1 CNVPASLAFA
11 ELKEPYSSQTIF
23 PVGQTVE
30 YMCRPGYTQLP
41 GMLPATTCLVNQTWS
56 EVLEFCKRKQCANP
70 GDPKNGRAVVLTDL
84 LFGSKVNYTC
94 DKGYKL
100 VGGSQ
105 RTCEV
110 SGTHVSWSGDPPI
123 CQEVKCPPPP
133 GIANG

>member
-1 CNVPASLAFA
+1 CNAPTSLAFA
-11 ELKEPYSSQTIF
+11 VLKEPYSNQTIF
-23 PVGQTVE
+23 PVGRTVE
-30 YMCRPGYTQLP
+30 YVCRPGYAQHP
-41 GMLPATTCLVNQTWS
+41 GMPPTITCLGNRMWS
-56 EVLEFCKRKQCANP
+56 AALEFCERKQCANP

-84 LFGSKVNYTC
+84 LFESKVNYTC

-110 SGTHVSWSGDPPI
+110 SGTHVSWSGDAPV

>member
-1 CNVPASLAFA
+1 CDAPTSLAFA
-11 ELKEPYSSQTIF
+11 ELKEPYSNQTVF
-23 PVGQTVE
+23 PVGRTVE
-30 YMCRPGYTQLP
+30 YVCRPGYAQHL
-41 GMLPATTCLVNQTWS
+41 GMPPTITCLGNRTWS
-56 EVLEFCKRKQCANP
+56 AVLEFCKRKQCANP

-84 LFGSKVNYTC
+84 LFESKVNYTC

-110 SGTHVSWSGDPPI
+110 SGTRVSWSGDAPV
-123 CQEVKCPPPP
+123 CQEVKCPQPP